1 VLWTQSTTNITYT
14 EVEEA
19 VQNGVKDTKGTKY
32 RNRHFVE
39 ETIQN
44 GVKEINEVTDFS
56 ISSEIF
62 KVKCKKTIK
71 EGVKNTLYKK
81 NEGCYG
87 LEETIQDGVKYTTTE
102 EVDCMIQV
110 KDTIQ
115 NGVKETKEFKQDRNS
130 SHGIFK
136 MVDEMPTH
144 IPMVQVQDV
153 IQEGVKETKTV
164 EDGDIIGS
172 ICFMNDNNTTNVRH
186 LISDVVQNGVKHTIA
201 ENPYAWR
208 NVEGV
213 IENGIKEVIEL
224 PELNPD
230 LNGYGEYYSRNKN
243 MKYPFNDI
251 VEDVIKE
258 NNKLS

>member
-1 VLWTQSTTNITYT
+1 
-14 EVEEA
+14 
-19 VQNGVKDTKGTKY
+19 
-32 RNRHFVE
+32 
-39 ETIQN
+39 
-44 GVKEINEVTDFS
+44 
-56 ISSEIF
+56 
-62 KVKCKKTIK
+62 
-71 EGVKNTLYKK
+71 
-81 NEGCYG
+81 
-87 LEETIQDGVKYTTTE
+87 
-102 EVDCMIQV
+102 
-110 KDTIQ
+110 
-115 NGVKETKEFKQDRNS
+115 
-130 SHGIFK
+130 

-164 EDGDIIGS
+164 DNSNFVDYAVEYMHRASLVSDI
-172 ICFMNDNNTTNVRH
+172 
-186 LISDVVQNGVKHTIA
+186 VQNGVKHTIA

-213 IENGIKEVIEL
+213 IENGVKEVIEL

-243 MKYPFNDI
+243 MKYPFTDI